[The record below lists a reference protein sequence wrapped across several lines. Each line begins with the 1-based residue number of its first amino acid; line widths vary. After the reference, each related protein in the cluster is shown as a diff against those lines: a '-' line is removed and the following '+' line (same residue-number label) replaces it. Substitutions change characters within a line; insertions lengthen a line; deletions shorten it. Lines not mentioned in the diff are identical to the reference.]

1 MTIKEIAL
9 NNFRIYKGENII
21 DLTSSGKKNIY
32 IVSGRNG
39 FGKTTFLMSMV
50 WCLYGKNMQEVDD
63 IYKKEIVDQGGYS
76 KYIVNSLNRLA
87 KSEGDEKFS
96 VSITFSKINIPEVPC
111 KEITITRSYI
121 KTAALEEVEVLID
134 GYPSELAREV
144 GQEIFIRE
152 FIMPIEIAKF
162 FFFDAEK
169 IVNLA
174 EVNTAEQRKNLSRAY
189 SEVLGIKKYE
199 NLKDELENLQLKL
212 RQESAS
218 ATEKGQLRQLEA
230 EVQTCE
236 DRIKEN
242 HKLIGEQRERRNEKN
257 KESRDIQEKLI
268 KAGSLITVEELQK
281 YREQEEELT
290 KKQNELQNELKDS
303 YDIIPFAIAGET
315 FLDVSRQL
323 RNEANY
329 KAAQFKD
336 ENVNDVTNKILT
348 DLLNT
353 PKPSKLAIDHQVH
366 EFYANAFKG
375 LIRKHFFS
383 DTAPL
388 PEDFKVIHEFSD
400 SERNELQAVLSNIK
414 LSFRESF
421 KRINGDYNQTRN
433 ELNIIRRNIK
443 NAEANQEDPIIADYR
458 KHKDDLDKEVIRI
471 EDTISS
477 LDREIGELTNEKT
490 QKGKLIET
498 LSRKLKVS
506 QNNIE
511 KDEIITRNI
520 GNLKDFITKFKA
532 KKKESLEEQIL
543 SGLNTLLHKKG
554 FIKKV
559 EVEIIGDD
567 IDIVLKNAR
576 GEEIKK
582 ESLSKGEQQMYATAL
597 LRGLVE
603 ESDIQFPVF
612 IDSPMQKFDE
622 QHAENIVKYFYP
634 NISDQ
639 VVIFPLIN
647 NELKEKEFNILSKHV
662 AQTYLITNID
672 EYQSEFNY
680 GVPAM
685 PLAIAQAN
693 ANRQSCRAFCYNLFA
708 QRTNPNAAKRIF
720 AAIPNAA

>member
-1 MTIKEIAL
+1 MIIKEIEL
-9 NNFRIYKGENII
+9 LNFRIYKGKNLINLSSEN
-21 DLTSSGKKNIY
+21 GKNIF

-63 IYKKEIVDQGGYS
+63 LYKKEIAEQGGYS
-76 KYIVNSLNRLA
+76 KYIANSLNRLA
-87 KSEGDEKFS
+87 RNEEDYNFS
-96 VSITFSKINIPEVPC
+96 VSITFTDVNIPEVPC
-111 KEITITRSYI
+111 KEIIVKRSYNA
-121 KTAALEEVEVLID
+121 KTSIAEELEVLID
-134 GYPSELAREV
+134 GYPSELAKEV
-144 GQEIFIRE
+144 GQEIFVRE

-189 SEVLGIKKYE
+189 SEVLGIRKYE
-199 NLKDELENLQLKL
+199 DIKKELENLQLKL

-218 ATEKGQLRQLEA
+218 ATEKGQLKQLEI
-230 EVQTCE
+230 EVETWE
-236 DRIKEN
+236 ERIKEN
-242 HKLIGEQRERRNEKN
+242 QRKIDELREKKDEKA

-281 YREQEEELT
+281 IREQEEVLT
-290 KKQNELQNELKDS
+290 LRQNELQNELKES
-303 YDIIPFAIAGET
+303 YDIIPFAIAGEK
-315 FLDVSRQL
+315 FLEVFNQL
-323 RNEANY
+323 ENEASY
-329 KAAQFKD
+329 KAAKYKD
-336 ENVNDVTNKILT
+336 ENISDVTNKILT

-353 PKPSKLAIDHQVH
+353 PKPERLAIDHQVH
-366 EFYANAFKG
+366 EFYANTFKT

-383 DTAPL
+383 DSSPL

-400 SERNELQAVLSNIK
+400 SERNELLAVLSNIR

-421 KRINGDYNQTRN
+421 KRITGDYNQAKN
-433 ELNIIRRNIK
+433 ELNAIRRKIK
-443 NAEANQEDPIIADYR
+443 DAEANQEDPIIADFR
-458 KHKDDLDKEVIRI
+458 KHKDDLDKEIIRI

-477 LDREIGELTNEKT
+477 LDREIGEFTNEKT
-490 QKGKLIET
+490 QKGKSIET
-498 LSRKLKVS
+498 LSKKLKVS
-506 QNNIE
+506 ENNIE
-511 KDEIITRNI
+511 KDAIISRNI
-520 GNLKDFITKFKA
+520 TNLKEFITKFKA
-532 KKKESLEEQIL
+532 KKKESLQEQIL
-543 SGLNTLLHKKG
+543 SGLNTLMHKKG

-567 IDIVLKNAR
+567 IDIILKNSR

-622 QHAENIVKYFYP
+622 QHAENIVRYFYP
-634 NISDQ
+634 NISEQ

-647 NELKEKEFNILSKHV
+647 KELTEREFNILSKHI
-662 AQTYLITNID
+662 AQTFLINNIHED
-672 EYQSEFNY
+672 KSEFLPISPDQFLRTYNLMY
-680 GVPAM
+680 N
-685 PLAIAQAN
+685 N
-693 ANRQSCRAFCYNLFA
+693 AN
-708 QRTNPNAAKRIF
+708 
-720 AAIPNAA
+720 

>member
-1 MTIKEIAL
+1 MTIKEIEL
-9 NNFRIYKGENII
+9 YNFRIYKGENSIE
-21 DLTSSGKKNIY
+21 LTTNGKKNIF

-63 IYKKEIVDQGGYS
+63 LYKKEIVDQGGYS
-76 KYIVNSLNRLA
+76 KYIANSLNRLA
-87 KSEGDEKFS
+87 KSEEDYNFH
-96 VSITFSKINIPEVPC
+96 VSITFTDVNIPEVPC
-111 KEITITRSYI
+111 KEIVVKRSYNA
-121 KTAALEEVEVLID
+121 KTSVNEEVEVIID
-134 GYPSELAREV
+134 GYPSELAKEV

-169 IVNLA
+169 IVSLA
-174 EVNTAEQRKNLSRAY
+174 EVNTAEQRKNLSQAY

-199 NLKDELENLQLKL
+199 NIKNELENLQLKI

-218 ATEKGQLRQLEA
+218 ASEKGQLKQLEA
-230 EVQTCE
+230 EVETCE
-236 DRIKEN
+236 ERIKEN
-242 HKLIGEQRERRNEKN
+242 HILIGEHREKRNEKS

-268 KAGSLITVEELQK
+268 KAGSLITVEELQIF
-281 YREQEEELT
+281 REQEDELT
-290 KKQNELQNELKDS
+290 KKQNDLQNELKDS
-303 YDIIPFAIAGET
+303 YDIIPFAIAGEK
-315 FLDVSRQL
+315 FLDVNRQL
-323 RNEANY
+323 ENEANY

-348 DLLNT
+348 DLLT
-353 PKPSKLAIDHQVH
+353 VPKPGKLAIDHQVH
-366 EFYANAFKG
+366 EFYANTFKG

-400 SERNELQAVLSNIK
+400 SEKNELQAVLSNIK

-433 ELNIIRRNIK
+433 ELNTIRRKIK
-443 NAEANQEDPIIADYR
+443 NAEANQEDPIIADFR

-477 LDREIGELTNEKT
+477 LDREIGEFTNEKT

-506 QNNIE
+506 QNNVE
-511 KDEIITRNI
+511 KDTIISRNI

-634 NISDQ
+634 NISEQ

-647 NELKEKEFNILSKHV
+647 KELTEREFNILSKNI
-662 AQTYLITNID
+662 AQTFIINNVHED
-672 EYQSEFNY
+672 KSEF
-680 GVPAM
+680 
-685 PLAIAQAN
+685 LAIEPDKFLRTYNRMYNN
-693 ANRQSCRAFCYNLFA
+693 AD
-708 QRTNPNAAKRIF
+708 
-720 AAIPNAA
+720 

>member
-1 MTIKEIAL
+1 MTIKEIEL
-9 NNFRIYKGENII
+9 YNFRIYKGENII
-21 DLTSSGKKNIY
+21 DLTSEGKKNIFV
-32 IVSGRNG
+32 VSGRNG

-63 IYKKEIVDQGGYS
+63 LYKKEIADQGGYS

-87 KSEGDEKFS
+87 KTEEDYNFH
-96 VSITFSKINIPEVPC
+96 VSITFTDVNIPEVPC
-111 KEITITRSYI
+111 KEIIVKRSYNA
-121 KTAALEEVEVLID
+121 KTSVSEEVEVLID
-134 GYPSELAREV
+134 GYPSELAKEV

-169 IVNLA
+169 IVSLA

-199 NLKDELENLQLKL
+199 DIKNELENLQLKI

-218 ATEKGQLRQLEA
+218 AKEKGELKRLEA
-230 EVQTCE
+230 EVETCE
-236 DRIKEN
+236 ERIKEN
-242 HKLIGEQRERRNEKN
+242 YKLIEEQREKRNEKN

-268 KAGSLITVEELQK
+268 KAGSLITVEELQQF
-281 YREQEEELT
+281 REQEDELT
-290 KKQNELQNELKDS
+290 KRQNELQNELKDS
-303 YDIIPFAIAGET
+303 YDIIPFAIAGDK
-315 FLDVSRQL
+315 FLEVNRQL
-323 RNEANY
+323 ENESNY

-348 DLLNT
+348 DLLNA
-353 PKPSKLAIDHQVH
+353 PKPDKLAIDHQVH
-366 EFYANAFKG
+366 EFYANTFKS

-383 DTAPL
+383 DIAPL
-388 PEDFKVIHEFSD
+388 PKDFKVIHEFSD
-400 SERNELQAVLSNIK
+400 SEKNELQAVLNNIK

-433 ELNIIRRNIK
+433 ELNNIRRSIK

-458 KHKDDLDKEVIRI
+458 NHKEELDKEII
-471 EDTISS
+471 HIDDTIDS
-477 LDREIGELTNEKT
+477 LNREVGEFTNDKT

-498 LSRKLKVS
+498 LSRKLRVS
-506 QNNIE
+506 ENNLE
-511 KDEIITRNI
+511 KDTIITRNI
-520 GNLKDFITKFKA
+520 QNLKHFIIKFKA

-567 IDIVLKNAR
+567 IDIILKNAR

-634 NISDQ
+634 NISEQ

-647 NELKEKEFNILSKHV
+647 KELTEREFNILSKHI
-662 AQTYLITNID
+662 ARTFLINNIHED
-672 EYQSEFNY
+672 KSEFISIESAEFLRTYNRMY
-680 GVPAM
+680 N
-685 PLAIAQAN
+685 N
-693 ANRQSCRAFCYNLFA
+693 AD
-708 QRTNPNAAKRIF
+708 
-720 AAIPNAA
+720 